1 MLLFLESKR
10 LIQPI
15 FRQEKKKGKEKKSL
29 LRVNTKENSMDI
41 LHKILKIKL
50 SYDPAIPLPCIY
62 SKELKSGT
70 KEITELQCSMQ
81 HYSQ

>member
-1 MLLFLESKR
+1 
-10 LIQPI
+10 
-15 FRQEKKKGKEKKSL
+15 
-29 LRVNTKENSMDI
+29 MDI
-41 LHKILKIKL
+41 LHKKLKIKL
-50 SYDPAIPLPCIY
+50 SYDLAIPLSCIY